1 MENKNWTIKEIEA
14 ITQQQAAAMAES
26 VQDIKGHQVYF
37 VDFGGY
43 FGFSALVYADGQPI
57 IYANDYELHHQGR
70 ARADLR
76 ALYVSTL
83 SEKLFTV
90 DELRGPV
97 SDYDEL
103 RAKEYYIRNYYGMRR
118 PHVSMWFAGPE
129 AQREALRRKVEKMV
143 FSPVF
148 CAYYDPK
155 DADFVKQGAALLE
168 GLSHANEAN
177 RENADFWESAFLY
190 EMFNHEYG
198 INWQADFDVC
208 GCFGNVS
215 GVRDYTDREKLFDAC
230 GFNDIQRQAYAAA
243 RRKYFKSESANL

>member
-43 FGFSALVYADGQPI
+43 FGFSALVFADGQPI

-70 ARADLR
+70 TRADLR
-76 ALYVSTL
+76 ALYVATL

-103 RAKEYYIRNYYGMRR
+103 RAKEYYIRNYYGLRR

-155 DADFVKQGAALLE
+155 AADFVKQGAALLE

-177 RENADFWESAFLY
+177 RENADFWKSAFLY

-198 INWQADFDVC
+198 INWQADYDVC
-208 GCFGNVS
+208 ACFGNVS
-215 GVRDYTDREKLFDAC
+215 GVRDYADVEKLFDAC
-230 GFNDIQRQAYAAA
+230 GFNDTQRQAYAAA
-243 RRKYFKSESANL
+243 RREYFKSESSNL

>member
-1 MENKNWTIKEIEA
+1 MENKNWTIKEIET

-70 ARADLR
+70 TRADLR
-76 ALYVSTL
+76 ALYVATL

-103 RAKEYYIRNYYGMRR
+103 RAKEYYIRNYYGLRR

-177 RENADFWESAFLY
+177 RENAGFWKSAFLY

-198 INWQADFDVC
+198 INWQADYDVC
-208 GCFGNVS
+208 SCFGNVS
-215 GVRDYTDREKLFDAC
+215 GVRDYTDYEKLFDAC

-243 RRKYFKSESANL
+243 RREYFKSESANL

>member
-1 MENKNWTIKEIEA
+1 MELKNYTIKDIESMS
-14 ITQQQAAAMAES
+14 AADLASFAEE
-26 VQDIKGHQVYF
+26 VETIKGHTVYYI
-37 VDFGGY
+37 DFGGY
-43 FGFSALVYADGQPI
+43 FGFSACVTADGQHI
-57 IYANDYELHHQGR
+57 KYANDYELHHKGKSR
-70 ARADLR
+70 DELR
-76 ALYVSTL
+76 ELYRREL
-83 SEKLFTV
+83 SGKLFTES
-90 DELRGPV
+90 ELSTV
-97 SDYDEL
+97 SSHEDAQRKRYFL
-103 RAKEYYIRNYYGMRR
+103 MNYYGERR

-129 AQREALRRKVEKMV
+129 AQRQALRRKVENMV

-177 RENADFWESAFLY
+177 RENAGFWESAFLY

-208 GCFGNVS
+208 ACFGNVS
-215 GVRDYTDREKLFDAC
+215 GVRDYTDREKLFDVC

-243 RRKYFKSESANL
+243 RREYFKSESANL